1 MQFLLSKM
9 DTLQNRSV
17 FPWKVTE
24 LRTISSV
31 SAGIYHFW
39 VCEYSGNF
47 KIFCQTQFRKFMNQ
61 ESKIY
66 RGENAS
72 LLCCWFDLASTSS
85 LGDPSFLTKLLFN
98 GHWGPGL
105 VKEGITCPRVRV
117 TFPTALLHL
126 LIKSRACSITLRDDR
141 IKVASKSIIWH
152 QAQGAAGGLRT
163 RIECVWTMF
172 CWCLSVTHEHPPPPR
187 LAAAI
192 SAVEFT

>member
-1 MQFLLSKM
+1 
-9 DTLQNRSV
+9 
-17 FPWKVTE
+17 
-24 LRTISSV
+24 
-31 SAGIYHFW
+31 
-39 VCEYSGNF
+39 
-47 KIFCQTQFRKFMNQ
+47 MNQ

-98 GHWGPGL
+98 GHGGPGL

-117 TFPTALLHL
+117 TFPTTLLHL

-172 CWCLSVTHEHPPPPR
+172 CWCLSVTHEHPPPPPPPPPR